1 MSTEPR
7 SFWLAGRPA
16 TGSDSFPVVNPYT
29 GATIAEVSIPT
40 DAQVEAAVAAAHA
53 AVPATTALPA
63 HARAAALD
71 HVARRLGE
79 RLEEIA
85 ALITAENGK
94 PIK

>member
-40 DAQVEAAVAAAHA
+40 DAQVEQAVAAAHA
-53 AVPATTALPA
+53 ALPATAALPA
-63 HARAAALD
+63 HVAGRGAGPRGQAARRAAP
-71 HVARRLGE
+71 RRSP
-79 RLEEIA
+79 R
-85 ALITAENGK
+85 
-94 PIK
+94 